1 MYMNLSKKEKNK
13 YIFLVNILFAVY
25 SLTNVLAKF
34 AAAEGT
40 VSFRFLLLYGGSLCL
55 MMVYAIVWQQVI
67 KKLPLMVAY
76 ANKAVIVFWGLIWG
90 ILFFNEKITL
100 GKFAGVVMVMAG
112 IVLFAG
118 SEGSEGEEQA

>member
-1 MYMNLSKKEKNK
+1 M
-13 YIFLVNILFAVY
+13 
-25 SLTNVLAKF
+25 
-34 AAAEGT
+34 
-40 VSFRFLLLYGGSLCL
+40 SFRFLLLYGGSLCL

>member
-1 MYMNLSKKEKNK
+1 MNLSKKEKNK

-40 VSFRFLLLYGGSLCL
+40 VNLRFLLLYGGSLCL
-55 MMVYAIVWQQVI
+55 MMVYAIAWQQVI
-67 KKLPLMVAY
+67 KKLPLMVAF

-90 ILFFNEKITL
+90 ILFFNEKITP
-100 GKFAGVVMVMAG
+100 GKFAGVIMVMAG